1 MKKMEPVAAVKEK
14 ISSTLAALPPEG
26 IAELSRYVDHLA
38 DKYHVVQPP
47 ANITLGGFWTN
58 IPFDVEEAE
67 IRALRRHVTIDLLDQ
82 R

>member
-47 ANITLGGFWTN
+47 ANITLGGF
-58 IPFDVEEAE
+58 
-67 IRALRRHVTIDLLDQ
+67 
-82 R
+82 